1 MLDCLANLG
10 RQIGQKSRPLLLD
23 RQHLASFV
31 SLQLAVLVA
40 LRDLN
45 SFDIAYALKRTSGLL
60 WVIKLHANPEI
71 SS

>member
-1 MLDCLANLG
+1 
-10 RQIGQKSRPLLLD
+10 LLLD

-45 SFDIAYALKRTSGLL
+45 SFEKVSDISLMDGPQTFFDALALL
-60 WVIKLHANPEI
+60 GD
-71 SS
+71 